1 MPNRPSPLSFTRL
14 LPARQAWSALG
25 GLPAV
30 VHDFWIQ
37 LIQKSCTPIE
47 SHPHSPAVAR
57 GPADARTCPFSVVA
71 GCTGPRYSRLGYAL
85 MAFCRCPLFS
95 EALRKEWTLSA
106 LPPVGPVVR
115 LSPPLSLWG
124 TKCPVTT
131 LCACA
136 LESWR
141 AFGLRGVAPVP
152 RFLICV
158 QSGAV
163 PTLASAG
170 AGPCLSTGATFVAC
184 ILVLWRHGPGVVH
197 VQRPGRWVAGWGLR
211 RRVRLVAVV

>member
-1 MPNRPSPLSFTRL
+1 MDPIDPKWGSPI
-14 LPARQAWSALG
+14 
-25 GLPAV
+25 V
-30 VHDFWIQ
+30 
-37 LIQKSCTPIE
+37 
-47 SHPHSPAVAR
+47 SHPHSAAFAR
-57 GPADARTCPFSVVA
+57 GPADARTCPVSVVS

-163 PTLASAG
+163 PTLALVG
-170 AGPCLSTGATFVAC
+170 AGPCLSTVASFVAW
-184 ILVLWRHGPGVVH
+184 ILVLWSDGPGVVH
-197 VQRPGRWVAGWGLR
+197 VVRRPGRRVAGRGLR
-211 RRVRLVAVV
+211 RRVRLVAREWCCWPSFGG